1 MSNDVTPG
9 EVQQQPQSPPPPPPT
24 KKDNTIM
31 LVLAYLGILFLIP
44 LLTEKD
50 DPDVQWH
57 AKHGMV
63 LFVAEVIFFIGLF
76 FVLTV
81 LRFIPVVK
89 ILVAFLGCF
98 LWPALCL
105 GLAVLH
111 IILIM
116 KATKGERM
124 KIPIVTDYVSKF

>member
-9 EVQQQPQSPPPPPPT
+9 DVQQQPQYPPPAP

-31 LVLAYLGILFLIP
+31 LVLAYLGILFLVP

-50 DPDVQWH
+50 DPEVQWH

-63 LFVAEVIFFIGLF
+63 LFIAEIILFVGLAFIL
-76 FVLTV
+76 FVLG
-81 LRFIPVVK
+81 FIPVVRY
-89 ILVAFLGCF
+89 ISTVLGCF
-98 LWPALCL
+98 LWAVLPIGVL
-105 GLAVLH
+105 VLH
-111 IILIM
+111 IICIM

-124 KIPIVTDYVSKF
+124 IVPFVTEYVNRF